1 MRSAPRFPLIPST
14 CRRQA
19 AGFTLLEVLIAL
31 MFVALAL
38 GAIMKVGGA
47 SARNISHLKEK
58 TIAHWVA
65 TNKAVEWRM
74 ARQFP
79 SPGRQNGT
87 EVMADR
93 EWRWEITI
101 NETPDADMRRL
112 DIAVYPDRVGV
123 TDPLTIYT
131 LFVGRP

>member
-1 MRSAPRFPLIPST
+1 MTISQPRLRSS
-14 CRRQA
+14 A

-31 MFVALAL
+31 MFVGLAL

-47 SARNISHLKEK
+47 SARNIAHLKDK

-65 TNKAVEWRM
+65 TNKATEWRM
-74 ARQFP
+74 ARLWP
-79 SPGRQNGT
+79 EPGRQSGT

-101 NETPDADMRRL
+101 NETPDPDMRRL
-112 DIAVYPDRVGV
+112 DIAVYPDRTGV
-123 TDPLTIYT
+123 VDPVTVYT
-131 LFVGRP
+131 TFVGRP